1 MSGRRPYTGW
11 EMSAYQTL
19 VVGTDG
25 SDTSLRAVDHAAAFA
40 AENNAKLVI
49 AMAYLSYLEKGDKGG
64 WGRPARPDRV
74 IDGRAEVA
82 LGAEGDYKVHGMAA
96 IYAILREARDRAA
109 AAGAKDIEA
118 RPIRGDPVHALL
130 RLTKEVKADLVVVG
144 NVGLDTRS
152 DKWLGSVPGNVSRRA
167 KTDVLIVHTAD

>member
-1 MSGRRPYTGW
+1 
-11 EMSAYQTL
+11 MSAYQTL

-25 SDTSLRAVDHAAAFA
+25 SDTSLRAVDRAGAIAADHG
-40 AENNAKLVI
+40 AKLIV
-49 AMAYLSYLEKGDKGG
+49 ATAHLSYVEKGDKGG

-74 IDGRAEVA
+74 IDGRAELA
-82 LGAEGDYKVHGMAA
+82 LGGEGDYKMHGRAA
-96 IYAILREARDRAA
+96 IYAVLREASARAR

-118 RPIRGDPVHALL
+118 RPIRGDPVHGLL
-130 RLTKEVKADLVVVG
+130 RLAKEVKADLLVLVG

-167 KTDVLIVHTAD
+167 KADVLLVHTTD

>member
-1 MSGRRPYTGW
+1 
-11 EMSAYQTL
+11 MSAYQTL

-49 AMAYLSYLEKGDKGG
+49 AMAHLSYVEKGDKGG

-74 IDGRAEVA
+74 MDLGPGVPNAEVA
-82 LGAEGDYKVHGMAA
+82 LGREGDYKMHGRAA
-96 IYAILREARDRAA
+96 IYAILREAGDRAR

-130 RLTKEVKADLVVVG
+130 RLAKEVKADLVVVG

-167 KTDVLIVHTAD
+167 KTDVLIVHTTD